1 MKQKKK
7 KEFQI
12 NDRFLPVVES
22 KMWALYF
29 LNSPN
34 CWDEDVE
41 IEVNFVVQT
50 AVDFEATTKAADS
63 GEIVAVLALSAI
75 VAG

>member
-1 MKQKKK
+1 M
-7 KEFQI
+7 
-12 NDRFLPVVES
+12 
-22 KMWALYF
+22 
-29 LNSPN
+29 
-34 CWDEDVE
+34 
-41 IEVNFVVQT
+41 NFVVQT